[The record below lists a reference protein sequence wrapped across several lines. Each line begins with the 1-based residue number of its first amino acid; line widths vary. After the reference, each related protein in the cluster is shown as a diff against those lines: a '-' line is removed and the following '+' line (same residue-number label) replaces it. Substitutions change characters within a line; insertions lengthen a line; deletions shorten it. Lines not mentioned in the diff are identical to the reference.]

1 MAARRQHPKPA
12 AAPQPAAV
20 AVPPSP
26 VAEARGNDVAVTA
39 AHLPIVVDPYLC
51 DNPCG
56 NNVEVTFQPIPSD
69 QVLDEMQRVPTPPEL
84 KYHAC
89 ANVAAALR
97 DWTRQDWINA
107 TTRLIGP
114 NRRRYMR
121 GEWDILKSHMADA
134 LRSNEQAEREVWD
147 ANNKTREEH
156 GLEALSFKGVELFV
170 PLEACDN
177 FDAERG
183 CLGHEKL

>member
-134 LRSNEQAEREVWD
+134 LKAAEVAELERCNAEN
-147 ANNKTREEH
+147 AL
-156 GLEALSFKGVELFV
+156 LEASGRERQSPRHVSLYV
-170 PLEACDN
+170 PLEHCGH
-177 FDAERG
+177 FDSERG